1 MPFSNKNKYAT
12 ILVQACPLVQCSV
25 DRSIAK
31 RRVTTGV
38 LMSSWKE
45 TSPFYISREKPYS
58 RISSLLGER
67 DLLGLSNRSPFPCV
81 VVPPM
86 LSIMLALVVS
96 LLLASWC
103 QCLVGPVSLS
113 HGAVVRGVASPAAH
127 PTSSPIVCGTYS
139 RYGVLSCLFRC
150 VGYY

>member
-12 ILVQACPLVQCSV
+12 ILVQACALVQCSV

-86 LSIMLALVVS
+86 
-96 LLLASWC
+96 
-103 QCLVGPVSLS
+103 PVADA
-113 HGAVVRGVASPAAH
+113 GRKFRGGQKDYMRA
-127 PTSSPIVCGTYS
+127 II
-139 RYGVLSCLFRC
+139 F
-150 VGYY
+150 